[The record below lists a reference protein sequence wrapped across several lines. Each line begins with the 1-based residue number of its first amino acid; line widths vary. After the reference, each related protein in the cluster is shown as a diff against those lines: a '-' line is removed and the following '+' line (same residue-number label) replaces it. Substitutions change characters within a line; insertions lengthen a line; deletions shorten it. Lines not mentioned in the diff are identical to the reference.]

1 MIATP
6 GLDINRRG
14 IGCVNAAARL
24 PLAVDALLRVYDH
37 VLLDAG
43 TASNLSAEL
52 LTAQARAVMVPDA
65 LDG

>member
-1 MIATP
+1 
-6 GLDINRRG
+6 
-14 IGCVNAAARL
+14 
-24 PLAVDALLRVYDH
+24 LLRVYDH

>member
-1 MIATP
+1 
-6 GLDINRRG
+6 
-14 IGCVNAAARL
+14 
-24 PLAVDALLRVYDH
+24 LLRVYDH

-43 TASNLSAEL
+43 TASNLSSEL